1 MESCKKGMDT
11 WILSVMKQ
19 GNEQWNNDLKEW
31 TRFLSVINREFTNYG
46 WMGSSNTSKAS
57 IRNTASTVFI
67 L

>member
-1 MESCKKGMDT
+1 MDSSKKGMDI

-19 GNEQWNNDLKEW
+19 GNEQWDDDLKEW
-31 TRFLSVINREFTNYG
+31 TRFLSVINGEFTNYG
-46 WMGSSNTSKAS
+46 WMGSSNAIKAS